1 MNKKGNKTTTDGLAW
16 NTMLGF
22 AVRLKNDGL
31 LKDYLLITSGCYFG
45 LRISDLLSLTWDK
58 VLDKDE
64 FNIRE
69 KKTGKTRRITIN
81 PYMKEVLVYVAQEFQ
96 RNETFLPEGYL
107 FANRWGRPIS
117 VSYVNKRL
125 KVLFKNYNIRV
136 HNPSSHFLRKTLGKR
151 VWESDNKSER
161 SLVYLSEI
169 YSHSSTAVTRRYIGI
184 TDQDIKDIY
193 VGL

>member
-1 MNKKGNKTTTDGLAW
+1 MNPKGNKTTTTGLPW

-22 AVRLKNDGL
+22 ALRLKNDGL
-31 LKDYLLITSGCYFG
+31 VKDYLLIVSGCFTG
-45 LRISDLLSLTWDK
+45 MRISDLLCLKWNM

-81 PYMKEVLVYVAQEFQ
+81 PYMKEVLIYVAQEFQ
-96 RNETFLPEGYL
+96 RNGTFLPDGYL
-107 FANRWGRPIS
+107 FANRWGKPIS

-125 KVLFKNYNIRV
+125 KVVFKNYNIHV
-136 HNPSSHFLRKTLGKR
+136 QNPSSHLMRKSMAQH
-151 VWESDNKSER
+151 VWLKDNKSER

-169 YSHSSTAVTRRYIGI
+169 FSHSSTAVTRRYIGI

-193 VGL
+193 IGL